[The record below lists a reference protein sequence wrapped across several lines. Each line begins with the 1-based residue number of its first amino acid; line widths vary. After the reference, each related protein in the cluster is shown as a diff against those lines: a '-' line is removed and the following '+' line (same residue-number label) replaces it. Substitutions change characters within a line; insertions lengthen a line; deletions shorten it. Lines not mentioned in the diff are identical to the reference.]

1 MMKTK
6 SILIISF
13 LFISLAAF
21 SQIKFG
27 IRAGIS
33 SSSLKS
39 DNVTVD
45 NVTLESV
52 SNAKVGFHFG
62 LMAQVKFLG
71 MYLQPELLY
80 ASVGGQVRLKDAT
93 VNKLVDQKF
102 NRIDIPV
109 MVGRKLG
116 PARIGLGPVFSM
128 VLSSSSELDDFGD
141 YSDKFKKATM
151 GYQID
156 LGLDI
161 MKIAIDLKY
170 EGSLSKLGDGI
181 KIAGTQH
188 SFDSRPRQFILS
200 IGYLF

>member
-1 MMKTK
+1 MKTK

-13 LFISLAAF
+13 LFISCVSFA
-21 SQIKFG
+21 QIKFG
-27 IRAGIS
+27 VRAGIS

-39 DNVTVD
+39 DDITV
-45 NVTLESV
+45 NGVTLESV

-62 LMAQVKFLG
+62 LMAQIKFIGL
-71 MYLQPELLY
+71 YLQPELLY

-93 VNKLVDQKF
+93 VDKLVDQKF

-109 MVGRKLG
+109 MIGRKLG

-128 VLSSSSELDDFGD
+128 LLSSSSELKDFGD
-141 YSDKFKKATM
+141 YSDQFKKAGM

-161 MKIAIDLKY
+161 LNIAIDLKY

-181 KIAGTQH
+181 KILGTQH